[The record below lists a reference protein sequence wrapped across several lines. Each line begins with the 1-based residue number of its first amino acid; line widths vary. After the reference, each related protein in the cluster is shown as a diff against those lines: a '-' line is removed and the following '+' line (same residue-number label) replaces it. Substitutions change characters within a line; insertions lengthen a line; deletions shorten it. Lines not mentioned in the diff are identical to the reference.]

1 MSDKASSE
9 YRGEAAAAAFEQVL
23 QAERAAEAAV
33 AACREQAA
41 TLLAEAAEGRRRLR
55 EEVDAR
61 IAAGRLRLTRKA
73 DQRVAALEQEAA
85 DLAEPPALD
94 AAAMARI
101 GRAVAL
107 LADELIEGD

>member
-1 MSDKASSE
+1 MPEKASSE
-9 YRGEAAAAAFEQVL
+9 YRGEAAAAAFGQVL
-23 QAERAAEAAV
+23 EAERAAEAAV
-33 AACREQAA
+33 ADCREQAA

-61 IAAGRLRLTRKA
+61 IAAGRLRLARRA
-73 DQRVAALEQEAA
+73 DQRVAALEGEAA
-85 DLAEPPALD
+85 GLAGPAALD
-94 AAAMARI
+94 TAAMERI